1 MTTEIKSGLYFSPG
15 FYMAY
20 WHGCVLKQFPI
31 KTVETHTAMTKYREL
46 FVGSI
51 LAAANTLASGMEF
64 YVGLPPDEPPDVDLM
79 YMEPIKVNGKD
90 GVKRKHLYVEIVR
103 CNMGASE
110 TIQGQALKKNKPAY
124 KDMIVAIFMEGSVP
138 KVDYPAIEAAL
149 KNEAV
154 IYPSEILLVMNADM
168 AGPLMLPAGSFGLS
182 RLYPKPGSSI
192 VNLNDNKAFFRTT
205 DVVGDAAPRMGVSAE
220 WQDLGPLT
228 IAPPKL

>member
-1 MTTEIKSGLYFSPG
+1 
-15 FYMAY
+15 MAY

-31 KTVETHTAMTKYREL
+31 KTIETHTAMTKYREL

-51 LAAANTLASGMEF
+51 LAAANTLASGGIEY

-79 YMEPIKVNGKD
+79 YMEPVKVHGKD
-90 GVKRKHLYVEIVR
+90 GVQRKHIYVELVR
-103 CNMGASE
+103 CNMEAGEDIS
-110 TIQGQALKKNKPAY
+110 TQVLKKNKPAY
-124 KDMIVAIFMEGSVP
+124 KDMVVAVFMEGPVS
-138 KVDYPAIEAAL
+138 KIDYAAIEKVL
-149 KNEAV
+149 NEQET

-168 AGPLMLPAGSFGLS
+168 AGPVLLPAGSFGLA
-182 RLYPKPGSSI
+182 RIYPKPGSTI

-205 DVVGDAAPRMGVSAE
+205 DVVGDAMPRMGVSTD

>member
-1 MTTEIKSGLYFSPG
+1 
-15 FYMAY
+15 MAY
-20 WHGCVLKQFPI
+20 WHGCILKQFPI

-51 LAAANTLASGMEF
+51 LAAANTLASGIEF

-79 YMEPIKVNGKD
+79 YMKPTIVNGKQ
-90 GVKRKHLYVEIVR
+90 GTTRKHLYVEIVR
-103 CNMGASE
+103 CNMGAGE

-168 AGPLMLPAGSFGLS
+168 AGPVLLPAGSFGLS
-182 RLYPKPGSSI
+182 RLYPRPGSSV

-205 DVVGDAAPRMGVSAE
+205 DVVGDATPRIGVATE

-228 IAPPKL
+228 IAAPKL